1 MRQFANPPLRNND
14 DGQRNLDRAMRRY
27 LAACKALAVIQRLDL
42 PPIQVNMA
50 TNQVVSNAGI
60 GASNDGRTLT
70 RSGSVHD

>member
-1 MRQFANPPLRNND
+1 
-14 DGQRNLDRAMRRY
+14 MRRY
-27 LAACKALAVIQRLDL
+27 LAACKALAVIQRLGL

-60 GASNDGRTLT
+60 GASNDGRMLT